1 MNDDWLS
8 LSIRKAVGP
17 GACELPPSTRKT
29 AEARAL
35 EWVRR
40 NRGLLP
46 HLALPVPQQPAS
58 STADGV
64 VGGGGPAVA
73 KARAR

>member
-58 STADGV
+58 SAADGV
-64 VGGGGPAVA
+64 VGGSSPAVV
-73 KARAR
+73 KAQAR